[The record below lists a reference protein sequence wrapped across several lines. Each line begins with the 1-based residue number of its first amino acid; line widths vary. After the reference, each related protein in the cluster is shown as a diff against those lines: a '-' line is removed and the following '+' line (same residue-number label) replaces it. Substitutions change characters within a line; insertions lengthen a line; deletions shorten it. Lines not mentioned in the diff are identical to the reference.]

1 MLTKSI
7 KIYNVQVNAAGTLL
21 SIFQQGAPVRL
32 PGHSQ
37 RLEGKRHIR
46 SENRKRTG
54 AAPSTCCVPRASHP
68 LVHAGATQAAKEP
81 VDRLDGAEDQLQA
94 AGGQQGGKQADVELH
109 NVLRLGALAPLP
121 VVGQVTRVAVFK
133 GGGRVSERAF
143 RHVVMKCRLEGA
155 PAGHLSLKGVTQK
168 RTTLQRGP
176 FCKPSTATMKLYRAP
191 ATPTAANAMDK
202 NICRKGRCKKGAH
215 AFNVAVQHIV
225 HSY

>member
-32 PGHSQ
+32 PGDSQ
-37 RLEGKRHIR
+37 R
-46 SENRKRTG
+46 
-54 AAPSTCCVPRASHP
+54 P

-121 VVGQVTRVAVFK
+121 VVGQVTRVAVF
-133 GGGRVSERAF
+133 ERGHPEENDFAEGPVLQTEH
-143 RHVVMKCRLEGA
+143 RHNEAVQG
-155 PAGHLSLKGVTQK
+155 AGH
-168 RTTLQRGP
+168 
-176 FCKPSTATMKLYRAP
+176 AH
-191 ATPTAANAMDK
+191 
-202 NICRKGRCKKGAH
+202 CRERNG
-215 AFNVAVQHIV
+215 
-225 HSY
+225 